1 MLLVTFPYLL
11 MLLSSKLRLTLERQP
26 EHQGT
31 GLADLDTQAAVTES
45 IKIVAVADEVRSL
58 LAPRCQTFGILMS
71 LQHGDSLLLNQ
82 RN

>member
-31 GLADLDTQAAVTES
+31 GLADLAQAAVTES
-45 IKIVAVADEVRSL
+45 IKIVAAADEVRSL